1 MSTKKQQR
9 EIRAQKQAEAEKKAA
24 SKAKLMRVV
33 LLSIAALAVFLV
45 LFTAFRSVTM
55 APPSVTEVVASDH
68 VKGNP
73 DASLTIVEYSD
84 LQCPACRAQHES
96 IQKVW
101 APIKGSVRFVY
112 RHFPLSNIHPHA
124 IDAAYY
130 SEAAAMQGKFWEM
143 HDLMFAG
150 QRSWTGLKDIKPT
163 FDGYVKQLGLDTVQ
177 FEKDLVSDEVR
188 AKVASDAQSAKSAQ
202 AASTPTL
209 FLNGKLMTNVR
220 EPEQF
225 KEAIREALRNVK

>member
-9 EIRAQKQAEAEKKAA
+9 EIREQKQAAAEKKAA
-24 SKAKLMRVV
+24 QKAKFMRF
-33 LLSIAALAVFLV
+33 LLLGVAGFAVALI

-55 APPSVTEVVASDH
+55 APPSVTEIVASDH
-68 VKGNP
+68 IKGNP
-73 DASLTIVEYSD
+73 DAPLTIVEYSD

-124 IDAAYY
+124 ITAAYY
-130 SEAAAMQGKFWEM
+130 SEAAANQGKFWEM

-150 QRSWTGLKDIKPT
+150 QTGWTRLQDPKPV
-163 FDGYVKQLGLDTVQ
+163 FDGYVKQLGLDKEQ
-177 FEKDLVSDEVR
+177 FDKDVVSEGVR

-202 AASTPTL
+202 AASTPSL

-225 KEAIREALRNVK
+225 KEAIREALKTVK